1 MVSPR
6 TTTPTKRV
14 TKLRHMKHIKAYD
27 YNSILLARAV
37 PLGTTVKTVYC
48 TNFLELPFQPHCTLI
63 YCISWGQDAVCYMT
77 MLNVTVPTQ
86 WFVPKMELGSSGTST
101 ILIGYKPIWQLLSE
115 SERPIAWH
123 PLQDQKRYHESR
135 RASDNSYINKKRC
148 RWCQTSSTSV
158 TGHYT

>member
-1 MVSPR
+1 MPNSQVRLVLYCPPSTNLSIRAPNNTTKVQLWQCAGIIRLILNHYHQEGEAFLHCILTTHETWIHSCEPELNRRMVSPR

-63 YCISWGQDAVCYMT
+63 YCIS
-77 MLNVTVPTQ
+77 
-86 WFVPKMELGSSGTST
+86 
-101 ILIGYKPIWQLLSE
+101 
-115 SERPIAWH
+115 
-123 PLQDQKRYHESR
+123 
-135 RASDNSYINKKRC
+135 
-148 RWCQTSSTSV
+148 
-158 TGHYT
+158 